1 MSDAELNFKEL
12 NLNTDLN
19 EFNERDEKLLNFN
32 KDSKMFSTDHYYLL
46 LNLNIFVDI
55 YYFCANIYFL
65 YSFYSL
71 FIC

>member
-32 KDSKMFSTDHYYLL
+32 KDLKISSANHYYLL
-46 LNLNIFVDI
+46 LNLNILINI
-55 YYFCANIYFL
+55 YYFYVNIYLL
-65 YSFYSL
+65 YLFCSL